1 MRNKSIF
8 TEEELMPLSKDFLIA
23 TILQLEKN
31 KNYWLDKYMDSL
43 EQNRKEIKDM
53 LDIFNKK

>member
-31 KNYWLDKYMDSL
+31 KNYWFDQYMDSL
-43 EQNRKEIKDM
+43 EQNKKEMNDM
-53 LDIFNKK
+53 FDIFNKK